1 MGVAG
6 APKVGDAGAWADR
19 IATGMESMSSN
30 AINGYQGPNGVMPA
44 KGGNMSLSDDEVRNA
59 VAFMVES
66 SR

>member
-6 APKVGDAGAWADR
+6 APKVGEASAWVDR
-19 IATGMESMSSN
+19 IKTGMASMSSN

-44 KGGNMSLSDDEVRNA
+44 KGGNMSLSDEEVSNA

-66 SR
+66 SQ